1 MGVHW
6 NAINSLVARILSKIQ
21 VEVLFGHNVKNTAEN
36 DKLQFLA

>member
-1 MGVHW
+1 MGIHLG
-6 NAINSLVARILSKIQ
+6 AMNSLFSRILSKIQ